1 MYIHPGY
8 DPVALAMGPLK
19 IHWYALGYV
28 AGFFAFLYLARRRVA
43 KGVIPRGMKG
53 FDSEQLD
60 LLFYWG
66 MLGVV
71 IGGRLGYCLFYK
83 PGFFLSHPL
92 EILMLQKGGMSF
104 HGGLLGVIVAG
115 WAFARRQGYAFADV
129 ADFEAPLMVPGLF
142 FGRLGN
148 YVNGELWGR
157 VAADW
162 PWAMGFPRAH
172 LEDRAYVAAMG
183 DALPESLRRAW
194 ESYGLLPRHP
204 SQLYEAFFEGLVLT
218 AVLLWFSSKP
228 RKRLQTFGLCLA
240 LYGCFRFLIE
250 FARQP
255 DDFLGILGLGMSMG
269 QWLCLPMA
277 LAGGAMLL
285 AASRK
290 SEPGALEA
298 DPLAGSGSIL
308 DGIVR
313 AKEAQAEAKTKQA
326 ANGAPSARAETPR
339 GGKATGGDKN
349 AGKDVKDGKDGGSG
363 GPSSD
368 GEGRP

>member
-1 MYIHPGY
+1 
-8 DPVALAMGPLK
+8 
-19 IHWYALGYV
+19 
-28 AGFFAFLYLARRRVA
+28 
-43 KGVIPRGMKG
+43 
-53 FDSEQLD
+53 
-60 LLFYWG
+60 
-66 MLGVV
+66 
-71 IGGRLGYCLFYK
+71 
-83 PGFFLSHPL
+83 
-92 EILMLQKGGMSF
+92 
-104 HGGLLGVIVAG
+104 
-115 WAFARRQGYAFADV
+115 
-129 ADFEAPLMVPGLF
+129 
-142 FGRLGN
+142 
-148 YVNGELWGR
+148 
-157 VAADW
+157 
-162 PWAMGFPRAH
+162 MGFPRAH

-290 SEPGALEA
+290 SEPGALEE

-313 AKEAQAEAKTKQA
+313 AKAQAEAKTKQA
-326 ANGAPSARAETPR
+326 ANGAPSAGAETPR
-339 GGKATGGDKN
+339 GGKATGGDKK
-349 AGKDVKDGKDGGSG
+349 AVKAVKDVKDGRDGKDCKDGKDGG
-363 GPSSD
+363 
-368 GEGRP
+368 